1 MQDVVIVKSQPYGE
15 GEQRIEPRKASKKA
29 SRLSKGL
36 CDRRCDAA
44 KVVFFTEEIFCG
56 VSWDACS
63 MLDLLVTA
71 FLEPHTCFRIFD
83 QTGFE
88 RDVRIDDFLHARF
101 FFTFA

>member
-1 MQDVVIVKSQPYGE
+1 MEKANRASSLEKQA
-15 GEQRIEPRKASKKA
+15 RKHRGS
-29 SRLSKGL
+29 SKGL

-44 KVVFFTEEIFCG
+44 KVVIFTEEIFCG

-71 FLEPHTCFRIFD
+71 FLEPHTCFRTFY

-88 RDVRIDDFLHARF
+88 RDVRIGAFLHARL